1 MLLALTRNACE
12 EPLCAFSQSSS
23 PPFNRFARFPRYHT
37 LLLFQLLGSYLL
49 QLRASL
55 SYIGARRCSLFTA
68 LFQLVFWEF
77 LHVASTLLVSG
88 VIYYR
93 IFFWTFTSSTSCS
106 ALQCFGLWR
115 LLSSQRH
122 RLASVVVLL
131 VIVIVSSWWC
141 FLTTTSA
148 SPVSRSTASYR
159 STALCGQRLLES
171 NGPSDWLV
179 HLSTSPF

>member
-1 MLLALTRNACE
+1 M
-12 EPLCAFSQSSS
+12 
-23 PPFNRFARFPRYHT
+23 
-37 LLLFQLLGSYLL
+37 
-49 QLRASL
+49 
-55 SYIGARRCSLFTA
+55 
-68 LFQLVFWEF
+68 FWEF

-131 VIVIVSSWWC
+131 VIVSSWWC

-159 STALCGQRLLES
+159 STALCGQRLFES
-171 NGPSDWLV
+171 NEPSDWLV
-179 HLSTSPF
+179 HFSFLKVKRNSTSNQETGGGQSAVPTPYLPSTWTSPSPSSDCR